1 MTEVKNILVVDDDD
15 VIRLSC
21 ELTLK
26 AEGMVV
32 DSAENGRV
40 GVEMLKK
47 KKYDLIL
54 LDLMM
59 PEMQGTEFLDFVSS
73 YDESIIVIVIT
84 GFATIESAVETLKKG
99 AYDYLPKPFTPE
111 ELRKVVR
118 KGLERRK
125 LLLEREQFQHERE
138 ENLERIA
145 AEQSRLSTI
154 INCMSEGLIAVDK
167 DARLLL
173 NNAVASNLLELKK
186 SCRIGDHVRG
196 ILNND
201 ELENWII
208 ETLDK
213 KKYPA
218 RPALREI
225 VFDAEKQKIYSVTLA
240 PIKEKKKDV
249 SGLVLVL
256 TDISEERKLARMK
269 AEFQQLVAV
278 VAHELKAP
286 INTIEG
292 YLDLIIKGYLKEKPE
307 KELEYLTRSRD
318 KAEKLRNLIQDLLS
332 LTSIESGKLTQQMAP
347 VDISKLLLD
356 NSAFMENEA
365 QKKQLKVSH
374 DIPEQLPLILGDKNA
389 LTYLFSNLMSNAI
402 KYNKDGGEVTIK
414 AAIQD
419 NYLIISFIDT
429 GYGIAEEDLQK
440 IFQEFFRSKNKA
452 FEKIPGTGLGLSIA
466 RRIAEL
472 HNGFIK
478 VQSKLNRGSCFD
490 VYLPKINT

>member
-125 LLLEREQFQHERE
+125 LLLEREQLQHERE
-138 ENLERIA
+138 KNLERIA

-154 INCMSEGLIAVDK
+154 INCMSEGLIAVDR

-173 NNAVASNLLELKK
+173 NNAVAGKLLSMKE
-186 SCRIGDHVRG
+186 SCCIGDHVQG
-196 ILNND
+196 ILNNA

-208 ETLDK
+208 ESLNK
-213 KKYPA
+213 KKYPV
-218 RPALREI
+218 RPVHREI
-225 VFDAEKQKIYSVTLA
+225 VFDAENQKIYSVTLA
-240 PIKEKKKDV
+240 PIKEKKKDI

-256 TDISEERKLARMK
+256 TDISEERKLERMK

-292 YLDLIIKGYLKEKPE
+292 YLDLIIKGYLKEKP
-307 KELEYLTRSRD
+307 
-318 KAEKLRNLIQDLLS
+318 
-332 LTSIESGKLTQQMAP
+332 
-347 VDISKLLLD
+347 
-356 NSAFMENEA
+356 
-365 QKKQLKVSH
+365 
-374 DIPEQLPLILGDKNA
+374 
-389 LTYLFSNLMSNAI
+389 
-402 KYNKDGGEVTIK
+402 
-414 AAIQD
+414 
-419 NYLIISFIDT
+419 
-429 GYGIAEEDLQK
+429 
-440 IFQEFFRSKNKA
+440 
-452 FEKIPGTGLGLSIA
+452 
-466 RRIAEL
+466 
-472 HNGFIK
+472 
-478 VQSKLNRGSCFD
+478 
-490 VYLPKINT
+490 